1 MVKIKKDK
9 IMKILKSSKLTKAI
23 CITLIL
29 AMSTPS
35 AFALPP
41 DPDNA
46 ALLYY
51 QAFLLYQ
58 QPDESTRNLL
68 KDLSQGKIDPNEK
81 IIEYVEGCHT
91 SLELAMVGSEIPM
104 CNWGVRFSEGFAA
117 NMPHLAQVRSLYF
130 LIIADAR
137 IVAVEGDYKEA
148 FSRCLAAK
156 RIGQHMGD
164 KMLIS
169 VLVAISIDKGANN
182 CIRDILGRM
191 PADVETLQ
199 WLKAQLAA
207 VPTRALSVNHALKL
221 EREVA
226 LRTMRV
232 ENIDMLVEILTSAG
246 IEVSDEMLEAAD
258 EISLS
263 KCREHYSNHMSAT
276 QNVLSASMTYTKK
289 YRELEKLDKR
299 AKSEVED
306 NTDAALTAFLAPTTT
321 MAYNRSVRANA
332 LNNATRTAVDV
343 YIIKAKT
350 GKLLNGLPPDSPKDP
365 FSGRDFEYEK
375 TKGGFILRCQA
386 EDLEKNEIHQ
396 YEFKVQK

>member
-1 MVKIKKDK
+1 MRKYTNN
-9 IMKILKSSKLTKAI
+9 KLTNAI

-29 AMSTPS
+29 AISGPS

-51 QAFLLYQ
+51 QAFLLYPQ
-58 QPDESTRNLL
+58 ADDTTRGLL
-68 KDLSQGKIDPNEK
+68 TKLSQGKIDPNEK

-91 SLELAMVGSEIPM
+91 SLELAMVASEIPL

-137 IVAVEGDYKEA
+137 ILAVEGGYKEA
-148 FSRCLAAK
+148 FSRCLATK
-156 RIGQHMGD
+156 RMGQHMGD
-164 KMLIS
+164 NMLIS

-191 PADVETLQ
+191 PADVDTLQ
-199 WLKAQLAA
+199 WLKTQLAT
-207 VPTRALSVNHALKL
+207 VPTRALSVKNALKL
-221 EREVA
+221 EQEVA
-226 LRTMRV
+226 LRTMQFD
-232 ENIDMLVEILTSAG
+232 NIDMLVETLTGAG
-246 IEVSDEMLEAAD
+246 IEVSDEMLEAVD
-258 EISLS
+258 EMSLE
-263 KCREHYSNHMSAT
+263 KCREHYSNHMSAM
-276 QNVLSASMTYTKK
+276 QNVLSSSMTYTKK
-289 YRELEKLDKR
+289 YRELEKLDERVKT
-299 AKSEVED
+299 EVAD
-306 NTDAALTAFLAPTTT
+306 NTDAALTAFLAPCTVK
-321 MAYNRSVRANA
+321 AYNRGVRANA
-332 LNNATRTAVDV
+332 LNNATRTAVDL

-350 GKLLNGLPPDSPKDP
+350 GELPNGLPPDSSKDP

-375 TKGGFILRCQA
+375 TKGGFILRCQD

-396 YEFKVQK
+396 YEFKVKK

>member
-1 MVKIKKDK
+1 MRKYTIN
-9 IMKILKSSKLTKAI
+9 KLTKAI

-35 AFALPP
+35 AFALLP

-51 QAFLLYQ
+51 QAFLLYPQ
-58 QPDESTRNLL
+58 ADDSTRDLL
-68 KDLSQGKIDPNEK
+68 TDLSQGKIDPNKK

-91 SLELAMVGSEIPM
+91 SLELAMVASEIPM
-104 CNWGVRFSEGFAA
+104 CNWGIRFSEGFAA
-117 NMPHLAQVRSLYF
+117 NLPHLAQVRFLYR
-130 LIIADAR
+130 LIVADAR
-137 IVAVEGDYKEA
+137 ILAVEEGYKEA

-156 RIGQHMGD
+156 RMGRHMGD
-164 KMLIS
+164 NILIS

-199 WLKAQLAA
+199 WLKTQLAT

-232 ENIDMLVEILTSAG
+232 ENIDMLVEALTGAG

-258 EISLS
+258 EISLE
-263 KCREHYSNHMSAT
+263 KCREHYSNHMSVL
-276 QNVLSASMTYTKK
+276 QNILSASMTYTKK
-289 YRELEKLDKR
+289 FRELVKLDERVKTE
-299 AKSEVED
+299 AAD
-306 NTDAALTAFLAPTTT
+306 NTDAALTAFLAPATVK
-321 MAYNRSVRANA
+321 AYNRGVRANA

-350 GKLLNGLPPDSPKDP
+350 GELPNGLPPDSPKDP

-375 TKGGFILRCQA
+375 TKDGFILRCQA
-386 EDLEKNEIHQ
+386 EDLEKDEIYQ
-396 YEFKVQK
+396 YEFKIPK

>member
-1 MVKIKKDK
+1 MRKYTNNNLI
-9 IMKILKSSKLTKAI
+9 KAI

-29 AMSTPS
+29 AMSTPLV
-35 AFALPP
+35 FAYPP

-51 QAFLLYQ
+51 QAFLLYE
-58 QPDESTRNLL
+58 QPDESTKSLL

-91 SLELAMVGSEIPM
+91 ALELAMVASEIPS

-117 NMPHLAQVRSLYF
+117 NLPFLAQVRSLYF
-130 LIIADAR
+130 LIVADAR
-137 IVAVEGDYKEA
+137 ILAAEGDYKEA

-156 RIGQHMGD
+156 RMGQHMGD
-164 KMLIS
+164 NMLIS
-169 VLVAISIDKGANN
+169 VLVAMSIDTGANN

-199 WLKAQLAA
+199 WLKTQLAT

-232 ENIDMLVEILTSAG
+232 ENIDMLVEALTGAG
-246 IEVSDEMLEAAD
+246 IEVTDKMLEAVN
-258 EISLS
+258 EISLE
-263 KCREHYSNHMSAT
+263 KCREHYSNHMSAL
-276 QNVLSASMTYTKK
+276 QNILSATTTYAKK
-289 YRELEKLDKR
+289 YRELEKFDER
-299 AKSEVED
+299 AHTEVKD
-306 NTDAALTAFLAPTTT
+306 NTDATLTAFLVPATAK
-321 MAYNRSVRANA
+321 AYNLSVRAHA
-332 LNNATRTAVDV
+332 LNNATKTAVDI
-343 YIIKAKT
+343 YIVKAKT
-350 GKLLNGLPPDSPKDP
+350 GKLPDGLPADSPKDP
-365 FSGRDFEYEK
+365 FSGKDFGYEV
-375 TKGGFILRCQA
+375 TKNGFILRCQA

-396 YEFKVQK
+396 YEFKVKK